1 MKLKKFFFQNYLTH
15 LALLGVLL
23 VLVYFLNIHLVR
35 LAVLDDQVAELSG
48 LAQSLS
54 LETANAWLT
63 DDQLNKYML
72 STQARISR
80 TRLTLIDTSGR
91 VIYDSQEEAG
101 RMESHRY
108 RPEVDGALSGK
119 ITSSIRYSDTLKIKM
134 VYVAAPV
141 KVEGQVVGVCRVS
154 RPVNLALATY
164 RRTRNNLLTALG
176 VLLALGALTLFL
188 VIRLILKPF
197 EALNTAVEKAA
208 DGNLDVSLGPFL
220 QQQLKPLPGHLNILL
235 DKNRELQKEL
245 DADREVLQVFT
256 DSSDEGW
263 LLVDLNGR
271 IILMSRSFQRMFPE
285 VTGKNEFF
293 WQILRFPGLHELTEQ
308 ARQSS
313 GPVSCQLE
321 RNGRVYHC
329 QVNWLAGQQNYL
341 MKFIDITEA
350 KDLQQRKKEFVANLA
365 HELKTPL
372 TVINGFLETLGDEN
386 LSPEGRDYLEVLKR
400 NVSRLV
406 RLVEDLVRL
415 SELEEKGSQL
425 EKIPVDLREAVSRVL
440 ETFEKEAQKKGLYL
454 KMEAEEIPPV
464 EADPYQIEQMLVNLI
479 DNAVRY
485 TDMGGVTVSLKRSDD
500 GVELTVSDTGIG
512 IPEEHLPRIFERF
525 YVVDRSRSRR
535 TGGTGIGLSIVKH
548 VVLAHGGR
556 IEVKSAPG
564 YGSAFIVWLPAVS
577 GGSRKARDEL

>member
-1 MKLKKFFFQNYLTH
+1 MKLKKFFFQAYLIH
-15 LALLGVLL
+15 LFLLFMLL
-23 VLVYFLNIHLVR
+23 VVVYFLNIHLVR
-35 LAVLDDQVAELSG
+35 QAVLDDQVAELSG
-48 LAQSLS
+48 LAQAIS
-54 LETANAWLT
+54 LETANAWLA
-63 DDQLNKYML
+63 DAQLNKDIL

-80 TRLTLIDTSGR
+80 IRLTLIDTAGR
-91 VIYDSQEEAG
+91 VIYDSEKEAEEL
-101 RMESHRY
+101 ESHRY
-108 RPEVDGALSGK
+108 RPEVVGALSGAL
-119 ITSSIRYSDTLKIKM
+119 SSSVRYSDTLKIKM
-134 VYVAAPV
+134 IYVAAPV
-141 KVEGQVVGVCRVS
+141 KVEEQVVGVCRVS
-154 RPVNLALATY
+154 RPVNLAMAAY
-164 RRTRNNLLTALG
+164 RRTRNNLLAALG
-176 VLLALGALTLFL
+176 GLLALGALTLVFL
-188 VIRLILKPF
+188 IRLIQKPL
-197 EALNTAVEKAA
+197 EALNIAVERAA
-208 DGNLDVSLGPFL
+208 AGNLDVSLGPFL

-245 DADREVLQVFT
+245 EADREVLQVFI

-271 IILMSRSFQRMFPE
+271 IILMSRSFPRMFPE
-285 VTGKNEFF
+285 ITGKNEFF
-293 WQILRFPGLHELTEQ
+293 WQILRLPGLHELTEQ

-321 RNGRVYHC
+321 KGGRVYHC
-329 QVNWLAGQQNYL
+329 QVNWLSGRKNYL
-341 MKFIDITEA
+341 LKFIDITEA

-372 TVINGFLETLGDEN
+372 TVINGFLETLEDEN

-406 RLVEDLVRL
+406 RLVEDLARL

-425 EKIPVDLREAVSRVL
+425 EKIPVDLREAVSGVL

-479 DNAVRY
+479 DNAIRY
-485 TDMGGVTVSLKRSDD
+485 TDKGGVTVSLKRSGD

-535 TGGTGIGLSIVKH
+535 TGGTGLGLSIVKH

-556 IEVKSAPG
+556 IEVRSAPG
-564 YGSAFIVWLPAVS
+564 YGSTFIVWLPAVS
-577 GGSRKARDEL
+577 GGS